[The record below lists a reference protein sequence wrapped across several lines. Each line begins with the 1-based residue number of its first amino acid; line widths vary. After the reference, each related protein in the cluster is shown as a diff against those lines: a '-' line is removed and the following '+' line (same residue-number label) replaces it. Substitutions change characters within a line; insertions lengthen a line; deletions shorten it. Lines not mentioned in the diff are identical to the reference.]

1 MLMRVVATAVSV
13 IFLAAAT
20 NAVMPSPSAYAE
32 TQKAEKKEKADKK
45 KEPSPGQK
53 AARERMRECGA
64 EWQEQK
70 KQGKTTGTTWR
81 KFSSECLKR
90 KKKET

>member
-1 MLMRVVATAVSV
+1 MLMRLVATAVSV

-20 NAVMPSPSAYAE
+20 NAVMPAHPAHAE
-32 TQKAEKKEKADKK
+32 AQKAEKKEKAEKK
-45 KEPSPGQK
+45 APSPAQK
-53 AARERMRECGA
+53 ASQDRMRECAA

-70 KQGKTTGTTWR
+70 KEGKTKGTTYR

-90 KKKET
+90 KKGAT

>member
-1 MLMRVVATAVSV
+1 MLMRLVATAVSV

-20 NAVMPSPSAYAE
+20 NAVMPTYPAHAE
-32 TQKAEKKEKADKK
+32 TQKAEKKEKAEKK
-45 KEPSPGQK
+45 APSPAQK
-53 AARERMRECGA
+53 AARDRMRECGA

-70 KQGKTTGTTWR
+70 KEGKTKGTTWR

-90 KKKET
+90 KEKQT